1 MTEEI
6 KDDRGYKKMVVPYM
20 KVVRMVAD
28 PEGERSYAVMAKM
41 HDKNGKFAGWKHVSK
56 GYGHSTS
63 AFAALGRLV
72 QKHREQ
78 NYKFLL
84 ENER

>member
-1 MTEEI
+1 MTEEV
-6 KDDRGYKKMVVPYM
+6 KDDRGFKKMVVPYM

-28 PEGERSYAVMAKM
+28 PDGIRSYAVVMKM
-41 HDKNGKFAGWKHVSK
+41 NDKNGKYAGWKHVSK

-63 AFAALGRLV
+63 AFSALGRLI
-72 QKHREQ
+72 QKHREKT
-78 NYKFLL
+78 YTFLP